1 MLNRDRLSFPIACSR
16 NMETCILHLS
26 SFQQHKR
33 IFPQNGRTVKRHTAE
48 KVPAFGV
55 NLILNLPHSDWIQ
68 ANTSLRIQSKCGRM
82 PTRIDTF
89 HAVTLSA
96 VSSLPWAWLPPHDTI
111 LVMEIKLLT
120 RLNSGN
126 NNYFKAIVWYRH
138 ISFSRQPVLT
148 KLNLSSNLKKKSLHK
163 TKQWHA
169 DVLPCLWCH
178 QVWLFDNIQY
188 VEKRKE
194 HRKDTSGYKQFSLS

>member
-33 IFPQNGRTVKRHTAE
+33 IFPQNGRTVKQHAAE

-55 NLILNLPHSDWIQ
+55 NLILNLPHSDWIRTD
-68 ANTSLRIQSKCGRM
+68 TSLCIQSKCGKM

-89 HAVTLSA
+89 HEVTLSA
-96 VSSLPWAWLPPHDTI
+96 VSTLPWAWLPPHDTI
-111 LVMEIKLLT
+111 LAMEIKLLT

-138 ISFSRQPVLT
+138 ISFSRQPILT
-148 KLNLSSNLKKKSLHK
+148 KLNLSSNLKKKIPS
-163 TKQWHA
+163 
-169 DVLPCLWCH
+169 
-178 QVWLFDNIQY
+178 
-188 VEKRKE
+188 
-194 HRKDTSGYKQFSLS
+194 